1 MNDPLKHFEELANKA
16 SLDVSPEINVQR
28 QVMSSIA
35 RLSAPQ
41 RAEDMAIRFLVASA
55 LAAIATFVFTAFL
68 SYSEPP
74 FEMIAPFVSSLP

>member
-1 MNDPLKHFEELANKA
+1 MNDPLHRFEELVHQA
-16 SLDVSPEINVQR
+16 SHEVSPEIDVQR

-41 RAEDMAIRFLVASA
+41 RVEVVAIRFLFGSACAAVAM
-55 LAAIATFVFTAFL
+55 LVFAAFL

-74 FEMIAPFVSSLP
+74 VEMIAPFVSSLP